1 MFAESFLMAFFLA
14 ALLAAFL
21 GPANLS
27 PFITISL
34 AMYCIHPVRATVAGT
49 APARAV

>member
-1 MFAESFLMAFFLA
+1 MFAESFLVAFFLA

-34 AMYCIHPVRATVAGT
+34 AMCCIHSVRATVAGT